1 MSSDNKNY
9 AYKWAKAQS
18 AGSTFISKNSSA
30 INVEHIKEEMNFWK
44 IKLQNS
50 TPEAR
55 RKIVDKLLDLRA
67 KQTIAYIENLHE
79 DNHPLAEKKI
89 DQAIT
94 HYYTDCFRLIVAA
107 KHL

>member
-1 MSSDNKNY
+1 MSSDNSNF

-18 AGSTFISKNSSA
+18 AGATFISKNSAA
-30 INVEHIKEEMNFWK
+30 INVEHLEEELIFWK
-44 IKLQNS
+44 TKLKNS
-50 TPEAR
+50 TPETR
-55 RKIVDKLLDLRA
+55 SKFIDKLLDLRA

-94 HYYTDCFRLIVAA
+94 HYYTDCFRLIAA
-107 KHL
+107 ANRL